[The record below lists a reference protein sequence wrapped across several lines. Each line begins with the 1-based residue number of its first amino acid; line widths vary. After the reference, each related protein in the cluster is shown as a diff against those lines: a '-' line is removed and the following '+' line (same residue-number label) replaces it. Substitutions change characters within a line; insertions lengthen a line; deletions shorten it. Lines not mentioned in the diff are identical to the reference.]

1 MLWQNQHVR
10 TCNTPLKL
18 LLSPATTSHRVWVCG
33 GWGWRME
40 LNSQRDKQ
48 PQWFGR
54 SINHPGY
61 FTNYHDHHPTSSP
74 PPQNNNNKAP
84 HPNGNACF
92 GSDLVQQQQ
101 SGDQKWRLRK
111 VFDDSEFN
119 KNPSF
124 TFSFTTI
131 PDLSGENFQLDGVFT
146 QSYPGYTPGHGKW
159 KKQMGNGR
167 HFSWIIGGQKQM
179 MLMVG
184 GGVEVV
190 IIITWTFS

>member
-1 MLWQNQHVR
+1 MYR
-10 TCNTPLKL
+10 TCNTPIKL

-84 HPNGNACF
+84 HPNVNACF
-92 GSDLVQQQQ
+92 GTDLVQQQQ

-111 VFDDSEFN
+111 VFDDSGFN

-131 PDLSGENFQLDGVFT
+131 PVLVVKT
-146 QSYPGYTPGHGKW
+146 
-159 KKQMGNGR
+159 
-167 HFSWIIGGQKQM
+167 FSWTVFSPNLILGTHLATKSGRSRWEMGGIS
-179 MLMVG
+179 L
-184 GGVEVV
+184 EL
-190 IIITWTFS
+190 